1 MHINTLIHQVVH
13 LFLHALLL
21 LFCVSLNVNAN
32 TLALSK
38 GANEQAEKTG
48 AALVQKKPS
57 IALILP
63 QAAEHSFWRIV
74 EDVAYTVAADLG
86 INIQTYTSIE
96 SRFSLLSTVEHLL
109 RQDNKPDYVIIRPYQ
124 GNARALFDLLHQANV
139 KFITLEDTDFDNQD
153 GIIQYPT
160 ESYPNW
166 IGEVVYDNQQG
177 SQLLLDALL
186 REHKNAYPNKPINVV
201 GLGGNFNSVSKQ
213 REQVLVDMD
222 AKQKLQLKQVFSTN
236 WDKQIAQDKLPEILR
251 RYPQARLIWC
261 ANDDL
266 ALTAYQL
273 ASKQHNQPYFIGGFD
288 WLSGAIESIEQ
299 GKLTA
304 SVGGHF
310 LMAGQAVL
318 QIAQYQLADAP
329 QRYQDSLGKY
339 NFELITQTNVRQFSR
354 FIKRKGWQFLSY
366 QHYLH
371 HGVGLAPQRL
381 SITSM
386 IKLYNELA
394 KFD

>member
-1 MHINTLIHQVVH
+1 MLHINILTRQVARLYWYV
-13 LFLHALLL
+13 LLL
-21 LFCVSLNVNAN
+21 LLCVSVNASASS
-32 TLALSK
+32 LVFSK
-38 GANEQAEKTG
+38 EANEQARKNG
-48 AALVQKKPS
+48 DSLVQDKLS

-63 QAAEHSFWRIV
+63 QAAEHGFWRIV
-74 EDVAYTVAADLG
+74 EDVAFAVAADLD
-86 INIQTYTSIE
+86 INIQTYSSVE
-96 SRFSLLSTVEHLL
+96 SRFSLLATVSHLL
-109 RQDNKPDYVIIRPYQ
+109 RQDKRPDYVIIRPYQ
-124 GNARALFDLLHQANV
+124 GNAKSLFDLLNQANV

-153 GIIQYPT
+153 GIIKYPT

-177 SQLLLDALL
+177 SQLLLDALM
-186 REHKNAYPNKPINVV
+186 REHQNAYPNKPINVV

-213 REQVLVDMD
+213 REQILMDMD

-236 WDKQIAQDKLPEILR
+236 WDKQVAQDKLPEILR

-273 ASKQHNQPYFIGGFD
+273 ASNQQSQPYFIGGFD
-288 WLSGAIESIEQ
+288 WLPGAIDSIEQ

-318 QIAQYQLADAP
+318 RIAQHQLAENP
-329 QRYQDSLGKY
+329 QRYQGALEKY
-339 NFELITQTNVRQFSR
+339 SFELITQTNVRQFSR
-354 FIKRKGWQFLSY
+354 FIKRKGWQSLSY
-366 QHYLH
+366 QRYLY

-386 IKLYNELA
+386 LNLYNELP
-394 KFD
+394 K